1 MASEFS
7 ESKMEGE
14 IIIGAIDAITKAYIR
29 KNEVFADAFN
39 YFMYDGAQVIQPE
52 QLKELDPT
60 EIAILFNENNTKE
73 PQNAKKEIIQ
83 KYRDHLKLATIKE
96 DGESAYILLGVE
108 NQTDVNYAM
117 PVRNMLYDALQ
128 YTRQVTMI
136 ADKHRAQKGKS
147 EYGASNRAEFISG
160 FHQNDKLLPVITLVL
175 FFNADEWDGPRSLM
189 DMMEITNPIIRR
201 LVVDYPI
208 YVIAPQSLKDSD
220 FEKFRSSL
228 REVMGCI
235 KYSKDKRKLADFIS
249 NNPRMNMELTA
260 ARVIEAINHVPI
272 KIEEGVD
279 RFDMCQAIEEM
290 IEDGRKEERH
300 RINQLNILLS
310 EKNRTEDIVK
320 AALDKEYQEQLLKEF
335 DIE

>member
-1 MASEFS
+1 
-7 ESKMEGE
+7 
-14 IIIGAIDAITKAYIR
+14 
-29 KNEVFADAFN
+29 
-39 YFMYDGAQVIQPE
+39 MYDGAQMIQPD
-52 QLKELDPT
+52 QLRELDPT
-60 EIAILFNENNTKE
+60 EIAILFNENDT
-73 PQNAKKEIIQ
+73 QDRQSTKKEIIQ
-83 KYRDHLKLATIKE
+83 KYRDHLKSAAIME
-96 DGESAYILLGVE
+96 DGETAYVLLGIE

-128 YTRQVTMI
+128 YVRQVSRI
-136 ADKHRAQKGKS
+136 ADVHRSQKGKA
-147 EYGASNRAEFISG
+147 EHKNATGAEFISG
-160 FHQNDKLLPVITLVL
+160 FHKNDKLIPVITLVL

>member
-160 FHQNDKLLPVITLVL
+160 FHKNDKLLPVITLVL

-201 LVVDYPI
+201 WVVDYPI

>member
-39 YFMYDGAQVIQPE
+39 YFMHDGAQVIQPE

-96 DGESAYILLGVE
+96 DGESAYILLGIE

-128 YTRQVTMI
+128 YTRQV
-136 ADKHRAQKGKS
+136 
-147 EYGASNRAEFISG
+147 
-160 FHQNDKLLPVITLVL
+160 NDKLIPVITLVL

-208 YVIAPQSLKDSD
+208 YVIEPQSLKDSD
-220 FEKFRSSL
+220 FEKFHSSL